1 MSRVRLGPRVTG
13 LAVALGAA
21 TGFVLSEGLPASA
34 QGRRGWGWRDWEDRL
49 AAPEKFDGQFQF
61 CRVMY
66 RSRRFGFGNGWATD
80 YPDADVNLS
89 IRLSELTRT
98 RVSVRPSGEPNHL
111 IVRLTDDALFQCP
124 FLLMS
129 EVGALYLDEQEAAR
143 LREYLLK
150 GGFLWVDDFWGS
162 GAWAVW
168 VEEISKA
175 LPPGNYPIVDLPAD
189 HPIYRTLFELRGM
202 PQIPSINFWIGSG
215 GRTSERGA
223 DSAEVHVRGIHDAQ
237 GRLMVLM
244 THNTDIAD
252 SWEREGD
259 DPDYFYRFSVEG
271 YAVAINVLL
280 YAMSH

>member
-1 MSRVRLGPRVTG
+1 MA
-13 LAVALGAA
+13 LALLGA
-21 TGFVLSEGLPASA
+21 TGASLLPAAAA
-34 QGRRGWGWRDWEDRL
+34 QGRRDWRWRQWEERL
-49 AAPEKFDGQFQF
+49 ATPERFDGQFHF

-80 YPDADVNLS
+80 YPDADINLS

-98 RVSVRPSGEPNHL
+98 RVSFGPTGEPNHL
-111 IVRLTDDALFQCP
+111 IVRLTDEELFQCP
-124 FLLMS
+124 FILMA
-129 EVGALYLDEQEAAR
+129 EVGAAHLDEQEAR
-143 LREYLLK
+143 QLREYLLK
-150 GGFLWVDDFWGS
+150 GGFLWVDDFWGR
-162 GAWAVW
+162 GAWTVW

-175 LPPGNYPIVDLPAD
+175 LPPAEYPIVDLPPD
-189 HPIYRTLFELRGM
+189 HPLYRTLFELRGV
-202 PQIPSINFWIGSG
+202 PQIPSINFWLASG
-215 GRTSERGA
+215 GLTSERGA
-223 DSAEVHVRGIHDAQ
+223 DSAEVHVRGIRDER

-259 DPDYFYRFSVEG
+259 DPDYFYRFSVDG